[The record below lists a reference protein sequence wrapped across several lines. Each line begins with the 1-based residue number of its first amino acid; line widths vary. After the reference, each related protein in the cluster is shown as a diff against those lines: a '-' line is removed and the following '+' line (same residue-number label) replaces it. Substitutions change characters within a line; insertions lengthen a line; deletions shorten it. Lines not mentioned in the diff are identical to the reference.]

1 MKLSNETLT
10 VLKNFSTINQGIQF
24 KQGKKLT
31 TVSPSKTVLA
41 QANLTDE
48 FPQEFCIYDL
58 NQFLSVYNLNK
69 DCELDFT
76 SSDVIFKSTNGKNKS
91 NYRMT
96 APDMIVTPPNKELT
110 LPSVDCSFTLSEDD
124 YKSIMSASSVLSSPH
139 IAVKSNGDVV
149 EIVTFDAA
157 DNSAHTNST
166 QVGAGNGKKYSIVFK
181 TENIKMIPG
190 SYDVQIS
197 FKGIGHFKNTKNDI
211 QYWIAFEAK
220 ESKVSE

>member
-31 TVSPSKTVLA
+31 TVSSSKTVLA
-41 QANLTDE
+41 QANLKDE
-48 FPQEFCIYDL
+48 FPQEFCIFDL

-69 DCELDFT
+69 DSELDFT
-76 SSDVIFKSTNGKNKS
+76 KSDVVFKSGKKKT

-96 APDMIVTPPNKELT
+96 APDMIVVPPNKEIT
-110 LPSVDCSFTLSEDD
+110 LPSVDCEFTLSAEDYD
-124 YKSIMSASSVLSSPH
+124 SIMKAASVLSSPH
-139 IAVKSNGDVV
+139 ITIKSDGESV
-149 EIVTFDAA
+149 EVITSDAS

-166 QVGAGNGKKYSIVFK
+166 EVGSGNGSKFSIVFK
-181 TENIKMIPG
+181 TENIKLIPG
-190 SYDVQIS
+190 SYDVKIS
-197 FKGIGHFKNTKNDI
+197 FKGIGHFQNTKEDV

>member
-1 MKLSNETLT
+1 MKLSNETLN

-31 TVSPSKTVLA
+31 TVSSSKTVLA
-41 QANLTDE
+41 QANLKDE

-69 DCELDFT
+69 DSELDFT
-76 SSDVIFKSTNGKNKS
+76 TSDVVFKSGKKKT

-96 APDMIVTPPNKELT
+96 APDMIVTPPNKEIT
-110 LPSVDCSFTLSEDD
+110 LPSVDCQFTLTEED
-124 YKSIMSASSVLSSPH
+124 YNSILTAAKVLSSPH
-139 IAVKSNGDVV
+139 IAIKSDGDTIEVV
-149 EIVTFDAA
+149 AFDAV

-166 QVGAGNGKKYSIVFK
+166 EVGEGNGKKYTIVFK

-197 FKGIGHFKNTKNDI
+197 FKGIGHFQNTKEDI

>member
-41 QANLTDE
+41 QAGLNDE

-76 SSDVIFKSTNGKNKS
+76 TSDVIFKSSNGKNKS

-110 LPSVDCSFTLSEDD
+110 LPSVDCSFVLSEND
-124 YKSIMSASSVLSSPH
+124 YKSIMSAASVLSSPH
-139 IAVKSNGDVV
+139 IAVKSDGNTIEVV
-149 EIVTFDAA
+149 AFDAN

-166 QVGAGNGKKYSIVFK
+166 EVGAGNGKQYNIVFK
-181 TENIKMIPG
+181 TENIKLIPG
-190 SYDVQIS
+190 SYDVQVS
-197 FKGIGHFKNTKNDI
+197 FKGLAHFKNTKDDI
-211 QYWIAFEAK
+211 QYWVAFEAK
-220 ESKVSE
+220 ESKIPS